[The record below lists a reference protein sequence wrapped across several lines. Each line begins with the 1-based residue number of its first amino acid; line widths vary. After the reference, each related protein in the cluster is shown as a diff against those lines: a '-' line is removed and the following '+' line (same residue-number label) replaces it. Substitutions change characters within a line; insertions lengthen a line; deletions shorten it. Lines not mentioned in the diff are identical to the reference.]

1 MNSVQAPQNAISRI
15 AYRMGLTD
23 GELARRAGMT
33 RSRLNRIK
41 NRRLRPTVADA
52 LLISRALGVP
62 LSRAFCLQGEDQVEN
77 RREDGSELIPA

>member
-1 MNSVQAPQNAISRI
+1 
-15 AYRMGLTD
+15 
-23 GELARRAGMT
+23 MT

-62 LSRAFCLQGEDQVEN
+62 LSKVFCLQPDESTEPPREN
-77 RREDGSELIPA
+77 GPQLTPA